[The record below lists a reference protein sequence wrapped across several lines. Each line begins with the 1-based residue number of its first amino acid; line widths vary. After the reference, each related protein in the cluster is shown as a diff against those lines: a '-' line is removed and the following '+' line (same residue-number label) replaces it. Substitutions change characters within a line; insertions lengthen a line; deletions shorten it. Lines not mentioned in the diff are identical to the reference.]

1 MWPKGFESTSLTAGR
16 FRSPALRS
24 SVSLRPR
31 QPQPLEWS
39 IATYSARLKGL
50 RSGFSWLYPADL
62 YARRVLPAPGQLDR
76 TDAAFWRRDYA
87 APAYHR
93 FDYGY
98 DAERAIDPVG
108 TFFFEIRSEID
119 LYYQMNELA
128 REQLHGWA
136 DISDAVTNLTTIER
150 KRGRWAAASQALRPR
165 RLTRDASISLTEFAA
180 RRQMTNAAVDRQLR
194 QTYSGGTQR
203 FAQELLDGEA
213 GDRQDYPIEQFS
225 QLLNMFEAG
234 HVLEMQLLVAFAASL
249 IGAAI
254 GAGATLL
261 AAG

>member
-1 MWPKGFESTSLTAGR
+1 MVYRYLQREVERSAERLQLACIPPIFTHAEFYLHPGSST
-16 FRSPALRS
+16 
-24 SVSLRPR
+24 
-31 QPQPLEWS
+31 E
-39 IATYSARLKGL
+39 
-50 RSGFSWLYPADL
+50 
-62 YARRVLPAPGQLDR
+62 

-108 TFFFEIRSEID
+108 TFFFEIRSEIK

-213 GDRQDYPIEQFS
+213 GDGQDYPIEQFS
-225 QLLNMFEAG
+225 PLLNMFEAG

>member
-1 MWPKGFESTSLTAGR
+1 
-16 FRSPALRS
+16 
-24 SVSLRPR
+24 
-31 QPQPLEWS
+31 
-39 IATYSARLKGL
+39 
-50 RSGFSWLYPADL
+50 
-62 YARRVLPAPGQLDR
+62 
-76 TDAAFWRRDYA
+76 
-87 APAYHR
+87 
-93 FDYGY
+93 
-98 DAERAIDPVG
+98 
-108 TFFFEIRSEID
+108 
-119 LYYQMNELA
+119 
-128 REQLHGWA
+128 
-136 DISDAVTNLTTIER
+136 
-150 KRGRWAAASQALRPR
+150 
-165 RLTRDASISLTEFAA
+165 
-180 RRQMTNAAVDRQLR
+180 MTNAAVDRQLR

>member
-1 MWPKGFESTSLTAGR
+1 VVRQDKQITDPPIALTFGS
-16 FRSPALRS
+16 FYFVP
-24 SVSLRPR
+24 VV
-31 QPQPLEWS
+31 QK
-39 IATYSARLKGL
+39 SARLRSTDFFETVRRCL
-50 RSGFSWLYPADL
+50 RGVEGVDE
-62 YARRVLPAPGQLDR
+62 VHVDPGPE
-76 TDAAFWRRDYA
+76 TDAEGHGPRSNRG
-87 APAYHR
+87 HI
-93 FDYGY
+93 
-98 DAERAIDPVG
+98 ERGLPRTALE
-108 TFFFEIRSEID
+108 FLFFEIRSEID